1 MPYKIFKKGKLE
13 IDMSGADI
21 GLKGLVAKK
30 FIWKYRYLDP
40 VQKNNQY
47 ADQLKN
53 KGCHF
58 IVCLSHLGYK
68 YDHNK
73 VSDMTLAKETENI
86 DLIIGRHTHI
96 FL

>member
-13 IDMSGADI
+13 IGMSGADI
-21 GLKGLVAKK
+21 GLKGLVAKN
-30 FIWKYRYLDP
+30 FIWKYPLFRSCS
-40 VQKNNQY
+40 KNNQY